1 MSKQIQQI
9 ILCQIC
15 LCVMSIICPV
25 AYLTSGNAENP
36 MAMMSLIF
44 VFFFI
49 FLLSDGLVI
58 GLAWGIGKENL
69 KNAMVVSNI
78 LLPRRQERRAV
89 FGCGSYWLVSP
100 WDFCAFPYGSCCVQ
114 MLPAPCSCCCAQ
126 SVRPCFS
133 PSGVRMRAK
142 PAFMNSAASSGGKWS
157 ARWPAETL
165 TASPS

>member
-15 LCVMSIICPV
+15 LSVMSIICPV

-89 FGCGSYWLVSP
+89 FGLRILLACFALGFLCLAIRQLLRADAAGAVFLLLRAVRCVPVFLLLASACGQNQHS
-100 WDFCAFPYGSCCVQ
+100 
-114 MLPAPCSCCCAQ
+114 
-126 SVRPCFS
+126 
-133 PSGVRMRAK
+133 
-142 PAFMNSAASSGGKWS
+142 
-157 ARWPAETL
+157 
-165 TASPS
+165 